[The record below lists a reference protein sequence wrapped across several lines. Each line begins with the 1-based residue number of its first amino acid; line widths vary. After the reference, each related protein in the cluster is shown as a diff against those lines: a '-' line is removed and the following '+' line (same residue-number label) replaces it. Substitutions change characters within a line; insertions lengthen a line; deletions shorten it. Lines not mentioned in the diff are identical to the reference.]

1 MGANSA
7 IIRFVSNVEWPIAI
21 CSIREHGTIAS
32 SDADA
37 ILKLLA
43 AYAVQRGAEANQ
55 QTSAEQTT
63 FVAFDH
69 RQYYQRLGDGANS
82 RYCALLMCVLLL
94 S

>member
-21 CSIREHGTIAS
+21 SSIREHAS

-43 AYAVQRGAEANQ
+43 AYAVQRGAAVHE
-55 QTSAEQTT
+55 
-63 FVAFDH
+63 
-69 RQYYQRLGDGANS
+69 
-82 RYCALLMCVLLL
+82 C
-94 S
+94 

>member
-21 CSIREHGTIAS
+21 SSIREHGAIAS

-43 AYAVQRGAEANQ
+43 AYIMLSSAERRCMKAEDNQ
-55 QTSAEQTT
+55 QTSAEQTI
-63 FVAFDH
+63 FVAFI
-69 RQYYQRLGDGANS
+69 GSIIKG
-82 RYCALLMCVLLL
+82 
-94 S
+94 

>member
-21 CSIREHGTIAS
+21 RPIREHGAIAS

-43 AYAVQRGAEANQ
+43 AYALLRGAAVHE
-55 QTSAEQTT
+55 
-63 FVAFDH
+63 
-69 RQYYQRLGDGANS
+69 G
-82 RYCALLMCVLLL
+82 
-94 S
+94 